1 MTRFVGTLAATLLL
15 ALFPAPDVAANPL
28 GSLAGKVVDETGAVL
43 PNARVTVRREA
54 VGFEQAAVTDGTG
67 QFHVELPAGPYE
79 VTAESDGFSLSR
91 KRIEVGARPAEVRF
105 TLHPGGFDEEMT
117 VVGATILGG
126 PEAVRRIP
134 GSMEVLSPDLL
145 ESSRVRDVSE
155 ALRKASGVTV
165 RDEEGLSLRPN
176 IGIRGLNPT
185 RSSKTLLLED
195 GVPLSYAPYGDNA
208 SYYHP
213 PIERFES
220 VEILKGAGQISYG
233 PVTVGGVVN
242 YLTPDPPQD
251 LHATARLSGGS
262 RDYLNAHATA
272 GGTFGRTGLL
282 LDVMR
287 KGGDGSR
294 DAVHSDLTDAT
305 LKAVVSLSSRHTLT
319 LKGNFYGED
328 SQVTYSGLR
337 LAEWQA
343 DPRQNAFGNDEFTG
357 RRVGFA
363 ARHNALLGS
372 GLLLSTQAYWSRF
385 SRDWWRQSSNSGQ
398 RPNDVADP
406 SCGGMANLSTTC
418 GNEGRLRDY
427 DTWGVEPRLR
437 FGHGLFGARG
447 ETEVGVRA
455 HFEVQERIQ
464 KNGDT
469 PLARDGRVVEA
480 NNRENT
486 AWSGFVQERLL
497 LGRFTV
503 TPGLRFEA
511 IDYERT
517 NRLANS
523 GAGVTGQ
530 SSVTQW
536 VPGLGVAW
544 NADDRFALFG
554 GLHRGFAPPRTEDV
568 ISNAGGS
575 VELDPELSWNL
586 ELGLRGAPR
595 PGLRFDAT
603 WFRMDYENQVVAAS
617 LAGGVGAA
625 LTNGGETLHQGF
637 EIGARVDTGTLL
649 QSRHN
654 LFARVSFTAVPTAR
668 FEGLRYSNVSGFS
681 RTSVSGNRLPYS
693 PEQALNAMVGYRHPS
708 GVLAQV
714 EAVSTSDQFA
724 DDLNSVESSADGQ
737 RGLVPGYTTWNAT
750 VSYDLRALDGSVF
763 VAVKNLTDELYI
775 ADRSRGLLPGLP
787 RLVQVGV
794 VARF

>member
-1 MTRFVGTLAATLLL
+1 MNRPLALLTAVLAALLPASGIL
-15 ALFPAPDVAANPL
+15 AQST
-28 GSLAGKVVDETGAVL
+28 GSVSGRVVDETGAVL
-43 PNARVTVRREA
+43 PYARVTVRLA
-54 VGFEQAAVTDGTG
+54 ALGFEKSATTDEAG
-67 QFHVELPAGPYE
+67 QFRLELPAGAYE
-79 VTAESDGFSLSR
+79 VTAEIDGFSLSR
-91 KRIEVGARPAEVRF
+91 KKVEVGSRPAEVRF

-117 VVGATILGG
+117 VVGASILGG
-126 PEAVRRIP
+126 PETVRRIP
-134 GSMEVLSPDLL
+134 GSIEVLPPELL
-145 ESSRVRDVSE
+145 ESARVRDVSE

-165 RDEEGLSLRPN
+165 RDEEGFALRPN

-185 RSSKTLLLED
+185 RSTKTLLLED
-195 GVPLSYAPYGDNA
+195 GLPLSYAPYGDNS

-242 YLTPDPPQD
+242 YLTPEPPRD
-251 LHATARLSGGS
+251 LRATARVTAGN

-272 GGTFGRTGLL
+272 GGTFGRAGLL

-305 LKAVVSLSSRHTLT
+305 LKAVFALSTRHTVT

-337 LAEWQA
+337 LAEWEA
-343 DPRQNAFGNDEFTG
+343 DPRQNPFLNDDFTG
-357 RRVGFA
+357 RRFGVS
-363 ARHNALLGS
+363 ARHNALVGS
-372 GLLLSTQAYWSRF
+372 GLLVSTQAYHSTF

-398 RPNDVADP
+398 RPNDASDP
-406 SCGGMANLSTTC
+406 NCRGMANLLTTC

-427 DTWGVEPRLR
+427 DTTGIETRLR

-447 ETEVGVRA
+447 EAEVGVRA

-469 PLARDGRVVEA
+469 PTARDGRVVED
-480 NNRENT
+480 NRRENS
-486 AWSGFVQERLL
+486 AWSGFLQERIL

-517 NRLANS
+517 NRLAS
-523 GAGVTGQ
+523 GGAGATG
-530 SSVTQW
+530 STSLTQW

-544 NADDRFALFG
+544 NVDDRFALFG
-554 GLHRGFAPPRTEDV
+554 GVHRGFAPPRTEDIV
-568 ISNAGGS
+568 SNAGGT
-575 VELDPELSWNL
+575 VDLDPELSWNF

-595 PGLRFDAT
+595 PGVRFDAT
-603 WFRMDYENQVVAAS
+603 WFRMDYENQIVPAS
-617 LAGGVGAA
+617 LAGGLGAA
-625 LTNGGETLHQGF
+625 LTNGGATLHQGF
-637 EIGARVDTGTLL
+637 EVGARVDSGTLTG
-649 QSRHN
+649 SEHN
-654 LFARVSFTAVPTAR
+654 VFARLAYTAVPTAR
-668 FEGLRYSNVSGFS
+668 FEGERFSNVPGFATT
-681 RTSVSGNRLPYS
+681 RVTGNRLPYS
-693 PEQALNAMVGYRHPS
+693 PEHALNAMVGYRHPR
-708 GVLAQV
+708 GVQAQL
-714 EAVSTSDQFA
+714 EAVVTSAQFA
-724 DDLNSVESSADGQ
+724 DDLNTVASSADGQ
-737 RGLVPGYTTWNAT
+737 RGRIDGHTIWNAT
-750 VSYDLRALDGSVF
+750 LSYDVKALDGSLF
-763 VAVKNLTDELYI
+763 VAVKNLTDELYL
-775 ADRSRGLLPGLP
+775 ADRSRGMLPGLP
-787 RLVQVGV
+787 RLVQAGF